1 MQKLTARVFLPFF
14 ICFVI
19 VLPARAIALPALSGL
34 SLATGAAGGALTLS
48 ALDGVGLVAIGAGVG
63 YLAVDYLTGD
73 LQQQLR
79 IPLSTAPNRAVP
91 APSAPATSQIQ
102 STPLFNYIYAYYG
115 GVGGSTPTLA
125 CQAAATNWNILFAPT
140 VYTSVGAV
148 GETDCTFSYS
158 PCSTNCTYTPGFTLN
173 KSANGT
179 AQTCSSGYSVSGST
193 CVLSDARSASPDNKC
208 DFSRSGSALA
218 QLTDPDCPSATA
230 NPAKIQPDGSIV
242 GGGVVGGQPQ
252 RFSVQPLPNGG
263 SHIETATQKQVGS
276 TTVVDLIA
284 FDVSPTGEVVAAS
297 SGTSVGSVS
306 LAGDVP
312 TVSVGAAVPPAS
324 GAATFPSDYA
334 RTGEAQTAATPIVN
348 ALTVTPSLPIPDS
361 EDADI
366 AQLIQPPNMG
376 NYDANQISG
385 TIPLPFSTD
394 DCTPMVLDMFGRTV
408 SMDLCAYHAAWHP
421 FVNYG
426 TAFMG
431 ALMTLRVLF
440 GREEKE
446 A

>member
-1 MQKLTARVFLPFF
+1 MQKLFARVFLPFF
-14 ICFVI
+14 ICFVV
-19 VLPARAIALPALSGL
+19 VLPARAVALPALAGL
-34 SLATGAAGGALTLS
+34 NVATGAAGGALTLS

-63 YLAVDYLTGD
+63 YLAVDYLTAD

-79 IPLSTAPNRAVP
+79 IPLSTNPARSIPAPAAPASVPQPPQSTVLKGFIYPSYYFNVP
-91 APSAPATSQIQ
+91 AG
-102 STPLFNYIYAYYG
+102 STYAEVCALG
-115 GVGGSTPTLA
+115 GGSYNSWAGRCYNGAETCLHSDASCVVGQYGYVGTANIVETPPCPA
-125 CQAAATNWNILFAPT
+125 G
-140 VYTSVGAV
+140 YTS
-148 GETDCTFSYS
+148 S
-158 PCSTNCTYTPGFTLN
+158 
-173 KSANGT
+173 NGSC
-179 AQTCSSGYSVSGST
+179 A
-193 CVLSDARSASPDNKC
+193 LSDARTASPDNKC
-208 DFSRSGSALA
+208 DYSRSGSALA
-218 QLTDPDCPSATA
+218 QLTDPDCPSVAN
-230 NPAKIQPDGSIV
+230 NPARIQPDGSIV
-242 GGGVVGGQPQ
+242 GGGVAGGQPQ
-252 RFSVQPLPNGG
+252 RFQVTPLPNGG
-263 SHIETATQKQVGS
+263 SHVETATQKQSGS

-297 SGTSVGSVS
+297 SGTSTGSVS
-306 LAGDVP
+306 LSGDLP
-312 TVSVGAAVPPAS
+312 TVSVGAAVPPAAGTS
-324 GAATFPSDYA
+324 SFPSDYA
-334 RTGEAQTAATPIVN
+334 RSGEAATAATPIVN
-348 ALTVTPSLPIPDS
+348 ALTVTAAAPIPDT
-361 EDADI
+361 EDSDI

-408 SMDLCAYHAAWHP
+408 SMDLCSFHAAWHP